1 MLLKTY
7 DHLVAG
13 GGYPAG
19 VGVGAGAKPPKPGS
33 KRKHT
38 KHSCSATRLHTVLQ
52 KHCQINFQRFSPRTN
67 ALPMA
72 ID

>member
-1 MLLKTY
+1 MLKTY

-19 VGVGAGAKPPKPGS
+19 VGVGAYGVGAGAKPPKPGS

-38 KHSCSATRLHTVLQ
+38 KHSCSAT
-52 KHCQINFQRFSPRTN
+52 
-67 ALPMA
+67 
-72 ID
+72 

>member
-52 KHCQINFQRFSPRTN
+52 KH
-67 ALPMA
+67 
-72 ID
+72 